1 MVSLCLKDLGAK
13 HGRKQILSE
22 ITTPEFRAGE
32 VIAVVGPNAAG
43 KSTLF
48 KRMAGT
54 LKGAGQ
60 VHFQSSSSH
69 RGGIC
74 YMPQDVS
81 VNSVLSVYESVLLAR
96 MQGGGFSVGPADLA
110 IVDYYLNS
118 FNLLPLSSRNIGE
131 LSGGQRQMVSIAQTL
146 VREPDVILMDE
157 PTSALDMSRQVEV
170 LSYVRKLAVEK
181 EMIVF
186 IALHDLNDVLKYTD
200 KTLVIANGGLISC
213 GPSEEVITVEL
224 LRDIYKVEAR
234 IEVCSKGDKHVFVDD
249 CIHNS

>member
-1 MVSLCLKDLGAK
+1 MVSLRLNKLGAK

-48 KRMAGT
+48 KRISGIV
-54 LKGAGQ
+54 KGEGE
-60 VHFQSSSSH
+60 VCFRSNTSH

-96 MQGGGFSVGPADLA
+96 MQGGGFSVGSADLD
-110 IVDYYLNS
+110 IIDYYLNS
-118 FNLLPLSSRNIGE
+118 FNLLPLSDRNIGE

-146 VREPDVILMDE
+146 VREPEVILMDE

-170 LSYVRKLAVEK
+170 LSYVRKLAVDQG
-181 EMIVF
+181 MIVF
-186 IALHDLNDVLKYTD
+186 VALHDLNDVLKYTD
-200 KTLVIANGGLISC
+200 ITLVIANGGLITC
-213 GPSEEVITVEL
+213 GLSEDVITEKL
-224 LRDIYKVEAR
+224 LRDIYNVEAR
-234 IEVCSKGDKHVFVDD
+234 VEVCSKGDRHVFVDG
-249 CIHNS
+249 CI